1 MTHLKRQLGGQELGH
16 EIENGLSLLS
26 HIYHM
31 DLHKSQWNALVHQ
44 GESFLQQEGIILQ
57 HLLHGH
63 IPGIH
68 NPNQAGN
75 RSIIALQ
82 GQ

>member
-16 EIENGLSLLS
+16 EVEYGLSLLS

-44 GESFLQQEGIILQ
+44 GEGFLQQEGIVL
-57 HLLHGH
+57 
-63 IPGIH
+63 
-68 NPNQAGN
+68 
-75 RSIIALQ
+75 
-82 GQ
+82 